1 MMKEYIRNKQRT
13 VKVNQQKTV
22 KLLRKAFHLLGLQRA
37 ELSILFVNDRTI
49 KLLNRTFRG
58 VDKTTD
64 VLSFPQQENYKLQ
77 YKKGSQLKSSLCTP
91 NSALRTP
98 HFILGDIVIN
108 LQGAKRQAIEQ
119 GITLNEEIKRLTIHG
134 LLHLLGY
141 DHEKS
146 RYHKNKMELKE
157 RELLKALES

>member
-1 MMKEYIRNKQRT
+1 M
-13 VKVNQQKTV
+13 
-22 KLLRKAFHLLGLQRA
+22 
-37 ELSILFVNDRTI
+37 
-49 KLLNRTFRG
+49 LNRSFRG

-64 VLSFPQQENYKLQ
+64 VFSFPQQEGYKLKN
-77 YKKGSQLKSSLCTP
+77 KKDSQLKSSLRTP

-108 LQGAKRQAIEQ
+108 LQRARRQAIEQ

-141 DHEKS
+141 DHEKI
-146 RYHKNKMELKE
+146 RYHKNKMESKEDELFDALK
-157 RELLKALES
+157 SF